1 MIFPQFLFMLFE
13 KIIVKTVL
21 LPNLVKT
28 RNNHWT
34 AASPFLIVEI
44 KRLRTSNYQQ
54 TKSLCIPFRGN
65 SVNILLITSL

>member
-44 KRLRTSNYQQ
+44 KRLRTSN
-54 TKSLCIPFRGN
+54 
-65 SVNILLITSL
+65 